1 MARMSD
7 NGAAAFGRTAIVLI
21 GTYAA
26 AQMISDI
33 ASLKIASIGGLA
45 VDAGTFIY
53 PITFTLRDLI
63 HKRLGKSAART
74 TIILAAAVNLFM
86 AGYLAFTARLPSD
99 AFWDGSVPGASLGE
113 AFALVLA
120 PAWTIVI
127 ASIAAEV
134 VSELVDTEAYA
145 LWTKRMGSRLQW
157 TRVLVSNAVS
167 VPLDSLVFSWLAF
180 GWSMDAASVWQI
192 FWFNVAVKGA
202 VTLASLPGIY
212 LVKERSEA

>member
-1 MARMSD
+1 MHKSE
-7 NGAAAFGRTAIVLI
+7 GTAFGRTAILLV
-21 GTYAA
+21 GSYAA

-33 ASLKIASIGGLA
+33 ASLKIADIGGFA

-63 HKRLGKSAART
+63 HKRLGKRAART

-86 AGYLAFTARLPSD
+86 AGYLAIVARLPADS
-99 AFWDGSVPGASLGE
+99 FWNGSVPGASLGE

-120 PAWTIVI
+120 PAWTIVL

-145 LWTKRMGSRLQW
+145 LWTKRMGARLQW

-167 VPLDSLVFSWLAF
+167 VPLDSLVFAWLAF
-180 GWSMDAASVWQI
+180 GWTMDAASVWQI

-202 VTLASLPGIY
+202 VTLLSLPGIY
-212 LVKERSEA
+212 LVKQGDEA